1 METLS
6 ITGQKFSNC
15 PKNGSD
21 RLVKG
26 NLRRR
31 HNLACITYLS
41 WSLHEK
47 NISITTSLLP
57 LSTLMSSLLFICFLF
72 SKINAYHGNQAGTS
86 TTGGS
91 REEKADETETPIA
104 TNEKFA
110 RDEQIEREIRSDECS
125 VEAGKGSQEFEVPL
139 PAGGYL
145 QYTTELKCAMQLFI
159 FDGNFKCKVN

>member
-1 METLS
+1 M
-6 ITGQKFSNC
+6 
-15 PKNGSD
+15 
-21 RLVKG
+21 
-26 NLRRR
+26 RRR

-41 WSLHEK
+41 WSLNEK

-72 SKINAYHGNQAGTS
+72 SKINADHRNQAGTS

-91 REEKADETETPIA
+91 REEKADETETTPIA

-145 QYTTELKCAMQLFI
+145 QYTTELKCAILPFI
-159 FDGNFKCKVN
+159 FGGNFKCKVN